1 MDRLDHVLRRMG
13 RHATALLPFSLLVGI
28 VFQDLAAAMRPLVGP
43 LSTLLLML
51 ALMRTDWPRVRAL
64 LQRPALALV
73 LSAALLVA
81 VPLVVWPFWSL
92 MPIWHGLIAALC
104 LSAMAPTVI
113 SAPTTATFLR
123 LDNSLAL
130 LIALI
135 TNFAVP
141 LTLPPLAL
149 WLLNLDLHISV
160 GALSLR
166 LLTIVVVAVVGAIAL
181 RAWLGRDRLRHN
193 AERIDGLSIALLIVY
208 AIPLMD
214 GVIAR
219 AMAEPIKLGGFVA
232 GSFAGALLSN
242 ALMVLGCL
250 SFLDP
255 RSALTAGYCSGS
267 RNNALLMAVLPAVAD
282 KDIFLFI
289 AAVQVPIYVIP
300 TLLQPLYRRL
310 LRPQPTVT
318 TASSRGVH
326 VAPQELH
333 E

>member
-28 VFQDLAAAMRPLVGP
+28 VFQDLSAAMRPLVGP
-43 LSTLLLML
+43 MTTLLLML
-51 ALMRTDWPRVRAL
+51 ALVRTDWPRVRAL
-64 LQRPALALV
+64 LQRPSLAIV
-73 LSAALLVA
+73 LSALSLVV

-113 SAPTTATFLR
+113 SAATTAAFLR

-130 LIALI
+130 MIALI

-149 WLLNLDLHISV
+149 WLLNLDLHIGA

-166 LLTIVVVAVVGAIAL
+166 LLTIVLVALVGAVAI
-181 RAWLGRDRLRHN
+181 RAWMGAERLRHSV
-193 AERIDGLSIALLIVY
+193 ERVDGLSIAVLIVY

-214 GVIAR
+214 GVVAR
-219 AMAEPIKLGGFVA
+219 GIAEPVKLGGFVA
-232 GSFAGALLSN
+232 GSFAGALLTN
-242 ALMVLGCL
+242 AVMVLACL
-250 SFLDP
+250 PFVDR
-255 RSALTAGYCSGS
+255 RSALTAGFCSGG
-267 RNNALLMAVLPAVAD
+267 RNNALLMAVLPAAAD

-289 AAVQVPIYVIP
+289 AAVQVPIYIIP
-300 TLLQPLYRRL
+300 TLLQPIYRRL
-310 LRPQPTVT
+310 LHAPPDT
-318 TASSRGVH
+318 TATTSSS
-326 VAPQELH
+326 
-333 E
+333 